1 MSGLW
6 DELKRRNVF
15 RVAVLY
21 LVAAWLIL
29 QIADVLFGLLEVPGW
44 SLRFVLGLLILG
56 FPVAIVLS
64 WIYEL
69 TPEGIRRE
77 TEIDRSESISAKT
90 GQRLNLVTIAV
101 VSAAVA
107 LLVLDR
113 WVGADRAPAD
123 NAAADSTSAPVA
135 AVDRA
140 PAQTAAAESTPADTQ
155 ISDKSVAVLP
165 FSNLSSDEENAYFA
179 SGVHEDVL
187 TYLAKVR
194 DLRVISRTTM
204 LRYADREDDI
214 PVIAEELDVRYVLEG
229 SVRRAGDRV
238 RVTAQLIDGR
248 SDEHVWAENYDRSLD
263 DVFAIQSDI
272 AKEIAAAMQ
281 AQISPDEQAL
291 IERRP
296 TDNVAAYELYVAARE
311 AIWHPEYGR
320 EIFERAGPLLEAAL
334 ELDPDFALAWVLY
347 AYVQGQFH
355 WLGQDDGGTAG
366 RAEAAVARARA
377 LQPDLPEIVAAEGEI
392 LYRIHKDFPG
402 ALAKFEQAQQ
412 RLPNDSLLLMQ
423 TGWAQR
429 RVGLWDEAISSMQ
442 RAAALDPAN
451 LQIYTNL
458 GETAE
463 RMGDGE
469 LALRTLDKGLEIA
482 PGTDIFESLKADVYL
497 GLYGDLDAAERLIS
511 KVDSIAAS
519 VYSTSIIMVPFLA
532 RDYPAAMEVLGQPQ
546 FERTMRE
553 DQPLQIE
560 IWRGVVLTQMGETDA
575 ARQEFETVV
584 ARAAERSFVQTSWGS
599 DQALAVAHAYLGNR
613 SETLAALERV
623 DSNWPENDHLN
634 EFYRDWTRV
643 QALTRIGDYEQVLD
657 ILEARL
663 GEPGGFTVW
672 QLRLDPRLD
681 PLRDMPRFK
690 ALVAD

>member
-6 DELKRRNVF
+6 FELKRRNVF

-44 SLRFVLGLLILG
+44 SLRFVLGLLVLG
-56 FPVAIVLS
+56 FPVAVALS

-77 TEIDRSESISAKT
+77 SELDRSESISAKT

-101 VSAAVA
+101 VSAAAA

-113 WVGADRAPAD
+113 WVGRDDNGSEFAAEHSLPAPA
-123 NAAADSTSAPVA
+123 TVA
-135 AVDRA
+135 AGAKPGSDGTA
-140 PAQTAAAESTPADTQ
+140 PDPADV
-155 ISDKSVAVLP
+155 SDKSVAVLP
-165 FSNLSSDEENAYFA
+165 FANLSSDEENAYFA

-204 LRYADREDDI
+204 LRYSDRGDDI
-214 PVIAEELDVRYVLEG
+214 SAIAAELDVRYVLEG

-281 AQISPDEQAL
+281 AQISPAEQVL

-320 EIFERAGPLLEAAL
+320 DIFERAGPLLEAAL
-334 ELDPDFALAWVLY
+334 ELDPDFALARVLY
-347 AYVQGQFH
+347 AYVQGQFY
-355 WLGQDDGGTAG
+355 WLGKDDGKTAK
-366 RAEAAVARARA
+366 RAEEAVARARA
-377 LQPDLPEIVAAEGEI
+377 LQPDLPEVVAAEGEI

-429 RVGLWDEAISSMQ
+429 RLNLWDQAIASMQ

-458 GETAE
+458 AETATT
-463 RMGDGE
+463 MGDGE
-469 LALRTLDKGLEIA
+469 LALRVLDKGLEVA
-482 PGTDIFESLKADVYL
+482 SGTDIFEALKADVYL
-497 GLYGDLDAAERLIS
+497 RFYGDLEAAASLVE
-511 KVDSIAAS
+511 KVDSISAS
-519 VYSTSIIMVPFLA
+519 VYAESLIMVPFLA
-532 RDYPAAMEVLGQPQ
+532 RDYSATMGILEDPLFEAA
-546 FERTMRE
+546 MRE
-553 DQPLQIE
+553 DQPLQLE
-560 IWRGVVLTQMGETDA
+560 TWRGVVFTQLGQTDA
-575 ARQEFETVV
+575 ARREFETVV
-584 ARAAERSFVQTSWGS
+584 AMATDRPFVQTSWDS
-599 DQALAVAHAYLGNR
+599 YQALALAHAYLGNR
-613 SETLAALERV
+613 DETLAALETMIG
-623 DSNWPENDHLN
+623 SWPENDVLN
-634 EFYRDWTRV
+634 AGYQAATQVE
-643 QALTRIGDYEQVLD
+643 ALTRIGEHEQALD

-663 GEPGGFTVW
+663 GIPAGFTIW
-672 QLRLDPRLD
+672 DLRLDPRLD
-681 PLRDMPRFK
+681 PLRDNPRFR

>member
-6 DELKRRNVF
+6 FELKRRNVF

-44 SLRFVLGLLILG
+44 SLRFVLGLLVLG
-56 FPVAIVLS
+56 FPVAVALS

-77 TEIDRSESISAKT
+77 SELDRSESISAKT

-101 VSAAVA
+101 VSAAAA

-113 WVGADRAPAD
+113 WVGRDDNGSEFAAEHSLPAPA
-123 NAAADSTSAPVA
+123 TVA
-135 AVDRA
+135 AGAKPGSDGTA
-140 PAQTAAAESTPADTQ
+140 PDPADV
-155 ISDKSVAVLP
+155 SDKSVAVLP
-165 FSNLSSDEENAYFA
+165 FANLSSDEENAYFA

-204 LRYADREDDI
+204 LRYSDRGDDI
-214 PVIAEELDVRYVLEG
+214 SAIAAELDVRYVLEG

-281 AQISPDEQAL
+281 AQISPAEQVL

-320 EIFERAGPLLEAAL
+320 DIFERAGPLLEAAL

-347 AYVQGQFH
+347 AYVQGQFY
-355 WLGQDDGGTAG
+355 WLGKDDGKTAK
-366 RAEAAVARARA
+366 RAEEAVARARA
-377 LQPDLPEIVAAEGEI
+377 LQPDLPEVVAAEGEI

-402 ALAKFEQAQQ
+402 ALARFEQAQQ

-429 RVGLWDEAISSMQ
+429 RLNLWDQAIASMQ

-458 GETAE
+458 AETATT
-463 RMGDGE
+463 MGDGE
-469 LALRTLDKGLEIA
+469 LALRVLDKGLEVA
-482 PGTDIFESLKADVYL
+482 PGTDIFEALKADVYL
-497 GLYGDLDAAERLIS
+497 RFYGDLETAASLVE
-511 KVDSIAAS
+511 KVDSISAS
-519 VYSTSIIMVPFLA
+519 VYAESLIMVPFLA
-532 RDYPAAMEVLGQPQ
+532 RDYSATMGILEDPQ
-546 FERTMRE
+546 FQAAMRE
-553 DQPLQIE
+553 DQPLQLE
-560 IWRGVVLTQMGETDA
+560 TWRGMVFTQLGQTDA
-575 ARQEFETVV
+575 ARREFETVV
-584 ARAAERSFVQTSWGS
+584 AMATDRPFVQTTWDSY
-599 DQALAVAHAYLGNR
+599 QALALAHAYLGNR
-613 SETLAALERV
+613 DETLAALETMIG
-623 DSNWPENDHLN
+623 SWPENDALN
-634 EFYRDWTRV
+634 AGYQAATQVE
-643 QALTRIGDYEQVLD
+643 ALTRIGEHEQALD

-663 GEPGGFTVW
+663 GIPAGFTIW
-672 QLRLDPRLD
+672 DLRLDPRLD
-681 PLRDMPRFK
+681 PLRDNPRFR